1 MNPMQRQ
8 KMPEG
13 WGDRTVREYLAVILR
28 GKWIILSSFV
38 IVLGAAILY
47 IQFADRVY
55 RATASVR
62 IDVKAAESSMFQQT
76 SNAIGNL
83 NIIQN
88 ELQVLKSNALADV
101 VARRLMELQYVDSSK
116 TVPLQIIQAPK
127 DRPGKGGMAS
137 VEMVSAR
144 VQASVEFEP
153 VRESDV
159 IKISA
164 ASRNPREAALM
175 ANMYVQAYYDRNI
188 YASRTKQR
196 SFREFLETQVKDKQA
211 ALAKS
216 EEAMRKYMEEKG
228 VVSLDDNSKR
238 IIEQLS
244 QLESQRDAVDINI
257 QSLER
262 TLQTYREQVTQQE
275 QSVAKVMGEANDPYI
290 ERLQAQMAQ
299 LEVQR
304 DITVAQN
311 PDFVGKEV
319 YNAQLKEID
328 GQIQSLKAKL
338 KKRTDDFLTNLLPG
352 TASSGEQ
359 HDPAGYLRQVKQK
372 MLESQVELQALQA
385 RRAAL
390 TDAIR
395 DYNRQFENLPKKNM
409 DFARL
414 QREKLST
421 EKLYLT
427 IEERYNEANISEQ
440 REAGYIDIFDPAI
453 IPASPSSPK
462 VLITLLLGVV
472 GGLGFGLL
480 IVFAR
485 EYMKEVLRTP
495 EDVKKRGFTPMSTIM
510 LMTGSELRRRTN
522 GKAGAETPQVA
533 PQVVM
538 ITNPLAPVAES
549 FRHLRT
555 NIHLAHRSDA
565 PHTLLVSSPDEGEGK
580 TTTVANLA
588 VAFARSGKR
597 TLLVDAD
604 LRRPTVFKVFGARM
618 KPGLHEIL
626 AGMSSVEE
634 CLQKT
639 PVEDFSLLTS
649 GSIPQNPAEYL
660 GSDRMQ
666 RLIEELKEQ
675 FDVILFDAPPVLA
688 VTDASVIATQVDRVI
703 LVVSS
708 GKTPSQDFDR
718 AIETLDAVGVKVSG
732 VVLNNFNPRR
742 AYGAGARVAGYGYYG
757 VAYRSDGNRPKGG
770 EGGKVKARST

>member
-1 MNPMQRQ
+1 MQRP
-8 KMPEG
+8 KLPDG
-13 WGDRTVREYLAVILR
+13 WGDRTLHDYLAVILR
-28 GKWIILSSFV
+28 GKWIILTCFV
-38 IVLGAAILY
+38 LVFGAALLY
-47 IQFADRVY
+47 IKFADRVY
-55 RATASVR
+55 RATTSVR
-62 IDVKAAESSMFQQT
+62 IDVKAAESSIFQQT
-76 SNAIGNL
+76 PSYIGNL

-101 VARRLMELQYVDSSK
+101 VARRLIDLRYVDSAK
-116 TVPLQIIQAPK
+116 TIPIQIIEAPQEL
-127 DRPGKGGMAS
+127 PGKGGLAS
-137 VEMVSAR
+137 VEMVSSR
-144 VQASVEFEP
+144 VQSSVEFEP

-164 ASRNPREAALM
+164 ASKSPEEAALI
-175 ANMYVQAYYDRNI
+175 ANAYVQAYFDRNI
-188 YASRTKQR
+188 FASRTKQR
-196 SFREFLETQVKDKQA
+196 SFREFLEGQAKDKQA

-216 EEAMRKYMEEKG
+216 EESLRRYMEEKG

-290 ERLQAQMAQ
+290 ERLQAQLAQ

-311 PDFVGKEV
+311 PDYVGKEV

-338 KKRTDDFLTNLLPG
+338 KKRTDEFLTNLLPG
-352 TASSGEQ
+352 VASSAEQ
-359 HDPAGYLRQVKQK
+359 HDPAAYLRQVKQK

-385 RRAAL
+385 RRTAL

-395 DYNRQFENLPKKNM
+395 EYNRQFENLPRKNM

-414 QREKLST
+414 QREKLSM
-421 EKLYLT
+421 EKLYLN
-427 IEERYNEANISEQ
+427 IEEKYNEANISEQ
-440 REAGYIDIFDPAI
+440 REAGYIDIFDPAV
-453 IPASPSSPK
+453 IPGAPSSPK
-462 VLITLLLGVV
+462 VMITLLLGIV
-472 GGLGFGLL
+472 GGLGLGLL
-480 IVFAR
+480 IVFGR

-510 LMTGSELRRRTN
+510 LMGSSELRRHVN
-522 GKAGAETPQVA
+522 GKSGTEAQVA
-533 PQVVM
+533 PQLVM

-549 FRHLRT
+549 YRHLRT
-555 NIHLAHRSDA
+555 NIHLAHRTDA
-565 PHTLLVSSPDEGEGK
+565 PQTLLVSSPDEGEGK

-597 TLLVDAD
+597 TVLVDGD
-604 LRRPTVFKVFGARM
+604 LRRPTLFKVFNVRM
-618 KPGLHEIL
+618 KPGLHEML
-626 AGMSSVEE
+626 AGVATLDE
-634 CLQKT
+634 CLQRT
-639 PVEDFSLLTS
+639 PVEDLNLLTS

-703 LVVSS
+703 LVISS
-708 GKTPSQDFDR
+708 GKTPAQDFDR
-718 AIETLDAVGVKVSG
+718 AVETLDAVGVKVSG
-732 VVLNNFNPRR
+732 VVLNNFNPKR

-757 VAYRSDGNRPKGG
+757 VAYRSDGTRSNGKD
-770 EGGKVKARST
+770 GGKVKARST